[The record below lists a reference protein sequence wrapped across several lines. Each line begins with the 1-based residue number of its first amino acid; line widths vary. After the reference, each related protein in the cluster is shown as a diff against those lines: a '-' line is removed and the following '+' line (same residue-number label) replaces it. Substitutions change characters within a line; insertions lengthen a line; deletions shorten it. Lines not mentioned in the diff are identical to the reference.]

1 MQTELTNEL
10 ITLQSRIKEGDIEAF
25 ELFFRRYY
33 PRLKLFAT
41 RLVGDENCAEDF
53 TQDTFFLLWENRE
66 TIKENGNLKSWIFL
80 SLRNHCLNYL
90 KKQKIQQRYVEYAS
104 YENSS
109 QELFLTNFLEED
121 EIIKLKSAMLQEVHQ
136 IIETLPPQCK
146 KVFELSRFQ
155 KLKNKEISEQLNISI
170 KTVEKHISHAMKI
183 LRKEM
188 HTRSFIFLLLFRI
201 FFNS

>member
-1 MQTELTNEL
+1 MQTELTNEST
-10 ITLQSRIKEGDIEAF
+10 TLQRRIKEGDIEAF
-25 ELFFRRYY
+25 ELFFRKYY
-33 PRLKLFAT
+33 PRLRLFT
-41 RLVGDENCAEDF
+41 IRLVGDEACAEDF
-53 TQDTFFLLWENRE
+53 VQDTFSLLWENRG
-66 TIKENGNLKSWIFL
+66 TINESGNLKSWIFL

-90 KKQKIQQRYVEYAS
+90 KKQKVQQRYLEYAT

-121 EIIKLKSAMLQEVHQ
+121 EITKLKSALLQEVHQ

-155 KLKNKEISEQLNISI
+155 KLKNKEIAELLNINI

-183 LRKEM
+183 LRREM
-188 HTRSFIFLLLFRI
+188 HNRPFILLMIFRI